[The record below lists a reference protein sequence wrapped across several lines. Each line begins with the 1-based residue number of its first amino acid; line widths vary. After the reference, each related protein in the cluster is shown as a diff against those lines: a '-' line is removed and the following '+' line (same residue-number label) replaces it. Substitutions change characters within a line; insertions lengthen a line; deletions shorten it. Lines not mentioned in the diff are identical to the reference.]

1 MARRYCVWFLVIVAK
16 VTMGGILH
24 VYVRNGEICHQVIP
38 LGVAGVPVYIESKLD
53 ANGIKQMMT
62 GRNKVTELRIY
73 LDDRDPKL
81 NWRLTLDW
89 FAVFTGLDSL
99 EVYFGGWTQSIDQ
112 GLWRRVMRI
121 LQNNN
126 QKITHVR
133 LERKILPD
141 DFVPSL
147 QAALSGSSR
156 LCLELAIPLTTTLA
170 DDLCIALLTEFSG
183 RARQSRLEVGWTIE
197 MLLEIYGE
205 NSVWSIEM
213 LMAIY
218 ATEQNKRN
226 RRFAVAMGCH
236 PRLGAASP
244 LLELIH
250 DLVPEI
256 LRKL

>member
-24 VYVRNGEICHQVIP
+24 VFVRNGKICHQVIP

-121 LQNNN
+121 LSNNS
-126 QKITHVR
+126 QTITSV
-133 LERKILPD
+133 LLFRKKLPD

-147 QAALSGSSR
+147 QAALSGSSPVY
-156 LCLELAIPLTTTLA
+156 LSLVMPLTTKLA
-170 DDLCIALLTEFSG
+170 DDLCIALLPEFSG
-183 RARQSRLEVGWTIE
+183 RTRHLPTVVTVVTHGLEATRIWTIE
-197 MLLEIYGE
+197 VLL
-205 NSVWSIEM
+205 
-213 LMAIY
+213 AIY
-218 ATEQNKRN
+218 ATEQNKRD
-226 RRFAVAMGCH
+226 RQIALTMGFH

-250 DLVPEI
+250 DLIPEI